1 MRVTHA
7 NTNACKLT
15 YKYAKTPS
23 TCTHTKASRRLHLA
37 TQVTGMEPT
46 NIGLLDSASNCRP
59 PMIAEI
65 KDARFSISCRGT
77 HHQDRPSNTQGSQP
91 SSQRRMYLG
100 WEFRFIQ
107 RAYELV
113 LLAIY
118 LEIHLHPAADNDG
131 QAGRNA
137 TECCGNLTTSRM
149 READTKMDTREYRP
163 SIFLPIRFTNSSPSA
178 GAGRSQQNTGYH
190 GPTFKPNSRALA
202 TSTGVNRHAHTVTR
216 RHCP

>member
-1 MRVTHA
+1 MQTHVKIRK
-7 NTNACKLT
+7 NTIHV
-15 YKYAKTPS
+15 Y
-23 TCTHTKASRRLHLA
+23 THTKASGRLHLA

-178 GAGRSQQNTGYH
+178 GAGRSQQNTGDQPH
-190 GPTFKPNSRALA
+190 VQTQLTGVGNINGRQPACTHRHA
-202 TSTGVNRHAHTVTR
+202 TSLPLT
-216 RHCP
+216 